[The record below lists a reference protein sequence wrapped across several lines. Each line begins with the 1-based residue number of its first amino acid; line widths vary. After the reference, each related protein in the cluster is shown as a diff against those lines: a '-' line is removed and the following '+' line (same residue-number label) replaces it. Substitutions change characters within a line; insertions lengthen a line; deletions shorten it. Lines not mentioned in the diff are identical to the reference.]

1 MPPKW
6 PHNDC
11 YPRRRLGDGFGN
23 LGNSVRAPWRPPLQS
38 RELPGWTW
46 GCPRR
51 QGMWSCSSFWSLNKN
66 QEWHLTLNSVQSK
79 DKMLLAGYVIAK
91 GKNFKV
97 RSSDNRQFTAKIHWA
112 PPFAPNTAMVKA
124 LDPYGEVKSIGF
136 KKCKSQGFESV
147 CSGIPSI
154 VMTGDRRK
162 VPHLIT
168 VTNPV
173 TVEPVL

>member
-1 MPPKW
+1 MTVTLEDAW
-6 PHNDC
+6 ETVLATSAILSGPHEGRPYKAENFLVGLEDALEGKVC
-11 YPRRRLGDGFGN
+11 DHVLAFG
-23 LGNSVRAPWRPPLQS
+23 P
-38 RELPGWTW
+38 
-46 GCPRR
+46 
-51 QGMWSCSSFWSLNKN
+51 LNKN

-79 DKMLLAGYVIAK
+79 DKMLLAGYVTAK

-124 LDPYGEVKSIGF
+124 LDQYGEVSIGF

-162 VPHLIT
+162 VPYLIT